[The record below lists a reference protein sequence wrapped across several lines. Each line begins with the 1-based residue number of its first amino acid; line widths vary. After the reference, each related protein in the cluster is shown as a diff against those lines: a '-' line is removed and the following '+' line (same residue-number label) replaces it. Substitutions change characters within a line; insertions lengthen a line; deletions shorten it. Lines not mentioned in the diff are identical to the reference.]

1 MEIRARY
8 LLMGA
13 FSLLLIF
20 GVFAFVYWL
29 EAAGG
34 LGGRNNYKL
43 RFDGPVAGLIKGSAV
58 LFNGVRVGEV
68 TNLTLDSSQPEQVFV
83 TIAITPET
91 PVRSDTK
98 VSIDFQ
104 GLAGAPVVALVG
116 GSPSLPLLRPGN
128 ADAQLL
134 VAEKDAGVGM
144 TQMARQVLQRLDA
157 VVADNADPLKS
168 TISSINTFA
177 AALARNSNKVDG
189 IVAGLERFTG
199 AGKDQ
204 LHVVDLTPAKPDPGP
219 SKIPSSRILILEP
232 TALAKIDSER
242 IRVIGGATRRL
253 DLSQVRWPDILSK
266 VIQTRIVQSFENGGY
281 SGAVPRTMEDVQ
293 TDYRLMTN
301 IRSFQ
306 IRMDINAS
314 AQAEVEFAVKIVDSE
329 GLIVASRILS
339 TGQKVSELNREAAI
353 AALDKADRESLA
365 ELVVWTC
372 EVLSQKSP

>member
-1 MEIRARY
+1 MS
-8 LLMGA
+8 
-13 FSLLLIF
+13 SLSFIS
-20 GVFAFVYWL
+20 L

-68 TNLTLDSSQPEQVFV
+68 TKLTLDSSQPEQVFV

-219 SKIPSSRILILEP
+219 SKIPSSRVLILEP

-353 AALDKADRESLA
+353 AALDQADREALA